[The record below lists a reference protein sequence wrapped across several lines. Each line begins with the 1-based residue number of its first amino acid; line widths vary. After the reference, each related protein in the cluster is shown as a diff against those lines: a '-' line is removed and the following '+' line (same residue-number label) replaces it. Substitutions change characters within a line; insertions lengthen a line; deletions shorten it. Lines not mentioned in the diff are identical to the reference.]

1 MKDLRGRTAVV
12 TGAGGLIGRALAAAL
27 AAEGMRLVLADA
39 DEASLAATAETL
51 RAADVPVL
59 THPTDVSSADAV
71 GRLADAALDRFG
83 AVHVVCNNAGITAAG
98 RVWECPAD
106 VWDRVQD
113 VNLRGVLNGIRTFVP
128 LLIAQGEGHV
138 VNTASMA
145 GLIAGPGF
153 GAYVVSKHGVT
164 ALSECLYREL
174 AEAAP
179 GVGVT
184 VLCPGLVEGGMAP
197 GAAAPSRTAPSP
209 ALSPDVQATA
219 LSADEVA
226 RQAVRAIHARR
237 LWVVLPPERAEAVR
251 TRAHQIVSSTN
262 PPITYGF

>member
-12 TGAGGLIGRALAAAL
+12 TGAGGLIGRALALAL
-27 AAEGMRLVLADA
+27 GAEGMAVVLADL
-39 DEASLAATAETL
+39 DEAGLDRTAAGLHATGVA
-51 RAADVPVL
+51 VL
-59 THPTDVSSADAV
+59 THLTDVRDPGAV
-71 GRLADAALDRFG
+71 DRLAEAALDRFG
-83 AVHVVCNNAGITAAG
+83 FVHVVCNNAGLTATG
-98 RVWECPAD
+98 RVWELPPAA
-106 VWDRVQD
+106 WDHVQD
-113 VNLRGVLNGIRTFVP
+113 VNLGGVLNGIRTFVP

-184 VLCPGLVEGGMAP
+184 VLCPGLVEGGMATGP
-197 GAAAPSRTAPSP
+197 P
-209 ALSPDVQATA
+209 ALPGVQQNAVR
-219 LSADEVA
+219 ADEVA
-226 RQAVRAIHARR
+226 RAAVRAIRERR
-237 LWVVLPPERAEAVR
+237 LWVVLPPERASSVH
-251 TRAHQIVSSTN
+251 TRAEQIVSSTN
-262 PPITYGF
+262 PPVAYGT